1 VVSLKQVG
9 LATAIYDDL
18 NSLAFVKEL
27 KCGSLQAF
35 EYLDR
40 RLMPHLIGFLQFI
53 MNVPE
58 ADAEELASDTLFAV
72 SSHIH
77 TFQPG
82 GASKLTTLVFE
93 IAKNRAIDFHR
104 KPRLDTVSID
114 DKFPDRGP
122 AGPDAGR
129 NKPFRDWLNKELAK
143 LPEADRMLLL
153 WRAKDILYDQIA
165 PWLGISEGAARTR
178 HSRLRAQLVKAGE
191 AAMPTEGKSRNG

>member
-1 VVSLKQVG
+1 M
-9 LATAIYDDL
+9 ATAIYDDL
-18 NSLAFVKEL
+18 NSPAFVKEL

-35 EYLDR
+35 EYLDH
-40 RLMPHLIGFLQFI
+40 RLMPHLIGFLHFL

-72 SSHIH
+72 SSHVH

-82 GASKLTTLVFE
+82 GPAKLTTWIFE
-93 IAKNRAIDFHR
+93 IAKNKAIDFHR
-104 KPRLDTVSID
+104 KPRLNTVSID

-129 NKPFRDWLNKELAK
+129 NKVYREWLNKVLAK

-153 WRAKDILYDQIA
+153 WRAKDIPYEQIV
-165 PWLGISEGAARTR
+165 PWLGINEGTARTR
-178 HSRLRAQLVKAGE
+178 HSRLRAQLVKAAE
-191 AAMPTEGKSRNG
+191 AAMPTGGKSQNG